1 MEKERQLEAQLPRR
15 EPLVDPYL
23 IAEYYG
29 SASNRKKKAS
39 LSNPLDELGDIKEMS
54 PLDEPWADSD
64 REDEDPEVRVHVHV
78 HCNCNQVTTCTMYVT
93 VTLLC
98 MLYVGF
104 CDT

>member
-78 HCNCNQVTTCTMYVT
+78 PVSYTHL
-93 VTLLC
+93 TLPTI
-98 MLYVGF
+98 YSV
-104 CDT
+104 